1 MIDKIREIIADE
13 LDVEIDE
20 VTPESDII
28 EDLGADSL
36 AIVTIIMTIEDL
48 YGITIP
54 DEAVIDLRTPDAV
67 AKYVTENS

>member
-20 VTPESDII
+20 VTPGSDII

-54 DEAVIDLRTPDAV
+54 DEAVIELRTPDAV
-67 AKYVTENS
+67 AKYVMENS